1 MSLFPKR
8 ISHETGP
15 KVVDL
20 YFIIRVSTIVNPS
33 VSYINCHPQ
42 LCHLHSTLQGNVK
55 KDLYVNLFL
64 GGDFPSSSHDSLIC
78 RHSDRNNNHPN
89 TIYNFIFNFQL

>member
-8 ISHETGP
+8 ISHETGS

-42 LCHLHSTLQGNVK
+42 LCHLHSTLQENVK
-55 KDLYVNLFL
+55 EDFTCQSFPS
-64 GGDFPSSSHDSLIC
+64 GDFPSSSHDSLIC
-78 RHSDRNNNHPN
+78 RHSDGNN
-89 TIYNFIFNFQL
+89 I